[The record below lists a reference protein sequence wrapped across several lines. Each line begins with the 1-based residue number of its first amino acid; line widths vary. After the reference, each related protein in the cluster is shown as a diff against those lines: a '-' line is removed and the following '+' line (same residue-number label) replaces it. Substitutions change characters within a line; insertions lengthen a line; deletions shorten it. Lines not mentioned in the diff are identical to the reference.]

1 MLVPPLKR
9 PSTRSASSAK
19 SIIMIAFFQRRAL
32 SREIVDHR
40 EDAETAAIGE
50 RIRVRLCEAAGFR
63 EPREL
68 ADKLLLLVHGLRNER
83 GAYGCETSASIP
95 LDAIRR
101 PHDTPIWKL
110 ESAFRCRSCGTRR
123 YKPPVHMMKLTQER
137 KITPYVW
144 VYPDDDR

>member
-50 RIRVRLCEAAGFR
+50 RIRRYADEPLGLPRDRGGAASSG
-63 EPREL
+63 
-68 ADKLLLLVHGLRNER
+68 
-83 GAYGCETSASIP
+83 S
-95 LDAIRR
+95 
-101 PHDTPIWKL
+101 
-110 ESAFRCRSCGTRR
+110 
-123 YKPPVHMMKLTQER
+123 
-137 KITPYVW
+137 
-144 VYPDDDR
+144 